1 MLRQTQADSAQV
13 YHTEAI
19 QRMMT
24 STATT
29 MNVMRDL
36 KAKREADHAHRIDSV
51 LSLKANSDAAFSKL
65 KGANERRAKRQEAI
79 ATARQAEFSALETK
93 GENPYKVFRTREVV
107 ANAAKTRAAQLA
119 KVAEKEAELVR
130 RILVEDEYTRKKNT
144 EARHAKEQEQKFRDE
159 LGRHVIEERN
169 SQYLLS
175 RTTAKVDMVNPTGR
189 GTRSFEPSQVTTIKD
204 NSFGLGFNPRLDAE
218 KHANVVQMVAAKP
231 QNAGIELGEFSRF
244 LPKISNSLSMD
255 AGIGEDGR
263 DGDGLSDFVETSAT
277 TGIIALQESKS
288 SKIHNEGEKGPHL
301 LSKFE
306 LDCRLKAQERQREA
320 LAQGQPQVAAGRVFS
335 GGQAFTPKPTKVEF
349 LDFEVGKTYK
359 RKVVLTNVSLSFN
372 SFKVLNLPDSVRDF
386 FEINYAKPGR
396 MSAGTTC
403 VVEVTFRPQVNEDL
417 ATELPLLTETGPCA
431 IPITCRTRKVVPS
444 VEVDHIAFGD
454 VVMGEVRHLKIV
466 IKNSGC
472 IPCFYE
478 VLDMATGL
486 TIGNSKRTAQVEP
499 EVDEMEESTP
509 ENNMNLGN
517 EEKAVQD
524 DVPTE
529 EFRSE
534 MAAAVAKELELQL
547 VAEKQLLGEAEKVSS
562 AALAYPEGC
571 GAIQFESHGSVDSY
585 SEAYHVITFAPL
597 SAGYYV
603 QNIALRFS
611 GCDTVIP
618 IGITGTAELF
628 PVYVAEPVVDFRM
641 VVLDKLYRK
650 KLVLCNR
657 GKIAFKVQAVV
668 PNELAGILEFGPD
681 MGFVQVSRLI
691 LNIKTDQTL

>member
-1 MLRQTQADSAQV
+1 M
-13 YHTEAI
+13 YHTEAL

-29 MNVMRDL
+29 MNVMREL
-36 KAKREADHAHRIDSV
+36 KAKREADHAHRVDAV
-51 LSLKANSDAAFSKL
+51 LSLKANSDAAFAKL

-79 ATARQAEFSALETK
+79 DAERKAEFAALETK

-107 ANAAKTRAAQLA
+107 ARAEKARAAQLA
-119 KVAEKEAELVR
+119 KVARKEAELVK
-130 RILVEDEYTRKKNT
+130 RILVEDEYTRKKNA
-144 EARHAKEQEQKFRDE
+144 ESKHAKEQEQKFRDE

-204 NSFGLGFNPRLDAE
+204 NSFGLGFNPRMDDE
-218 KHANVVQMVAAKP
+218 KHANVVQMVASKP
-231 QNAGIELGEFSRF
+231 QNSGIELGEFSRF
-244 LPKISNSLSMD
+244 LPKIPSSFSSD
-255 AGIGEDGR
+255 AGMEDR
-263 DGDGLSDFVETSAT
+263 TGDGLSDFMETSAPS
-277 TGIIALQESKS
+277 GMMGVQASKD
-288 SKIHNEGEKGPHL
+288 SKNHNEGDKVAHK

-306 LDCRLKAQERQREA
+306 LDCRLKAQERQRDA
-320 LAQGQPQVAAGRVFS
+320 LAQGQPQVAAGRVFT

-359 RKVVLTNVSLSFN
+359 RRVVLTNVSLSFN
-372 SFKVLNLPDSVRDF
+372 SFKVLDLPDSVRDF
-386 FEINYAKPGR
+386 FEINYTKPGR

-403 VVEVTFRPQVNEDL
+403 VIEVSFRPQVNEDL
-417 ATELPLLTETGPCA
+417 STELPLLTETGPCA
-431 IPITCRTRKVVPS
+431 VPITCRTRKVVPS
-444 VEVDHIAFGD
+444 VESDHINFGE

-472 IPCFYE
+472 IPCSYE
-478 VLDMATGL
+478 LFDPTTGL
-486 TIGNSKRTAQVEP
+486 TIGNSAKKSNSDQSVEAAA
-499 EVDEMEESTP
+499 EVVPSHAKEVTNGFDEVV
-509 ENNMNLGN
+509 
-517 EEKAVQD
+517 AA
-524 DVPTE
+524 E
-529 EFRSE
+529 EFKSE
-534 MAAAVAKELELQL
+534 MAASAAQELDRQL
-547 VAEKQLLGEAEKVSS
+547 AAENQLLEEAEKVAS
-562 AALAYPEGC
+562 AAMSYPDGC
-571 GAIQFESHGSVDSY
+571 GAIQFESYGNVDSY
-585 SEAYHVITFAPL
+585 SEAFHIITFAPL

-628 PVYVAEPVVDFRM
+628 PVYVDEPVVDFRM
-641 VVLDKLYRK
+641 VVHDKLYRK

-668 PNELAGILEFGPD
+668 PSELAGILEFGPD
-681 MGFVQVSRLI
+681 MGFVQVRNLCI
-691 LNIKTDQTL
+691 LVF